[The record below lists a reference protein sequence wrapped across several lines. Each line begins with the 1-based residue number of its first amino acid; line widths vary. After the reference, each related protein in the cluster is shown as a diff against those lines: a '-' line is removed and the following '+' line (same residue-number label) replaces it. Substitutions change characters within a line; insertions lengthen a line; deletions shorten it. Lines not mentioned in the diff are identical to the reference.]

1 MRSAVEPGQR
11 GSHKGTLDVL
21 GVLRGAR
28 LVVVGGTGFLGK
40 VFWAMLL
47 DRYPGV
53 GHIFL
58 VVRRKGASSPQERFA
73 SDIATSD
80 VLEPLRRTYGDGFDA
95 FLRDKVTPIDGD
107 MGRPR
112 CGLEPSLLAE
122 LRGT

>member
-1 MRSAVEPGQR
+1 VSEANGISPSTPQR
-11 GSHKGTLDVL
+11 HGSHLDPT
-21 GVLRGAR
+21 RMFEGAR

-73 SDIATSD
+73 SDIATS
-80 VLEPLRRTYGDGFDA
+80 RCDA
-95 FLRDKVTPIDGD
+95 PTATASTPSCAT
-107 MGRPR
+107 R
-112 CGLEPSLLAE
+112 
-122 LRGT
+122 